1 MLQSGV
7 ILNVYENIE
16 LVKHPDKH
24 IREALK
30 HAAEQGWTIKKV
42 DHEPTLGVQY
52 AVASAIASVLWRSI
66 QHQETLKITRDIL

>member
-30 HAAEQGWTIKKV
+30 HRLFYGDLFNTKK
-42 DHEPTLGVQY
+42 P
-52 AVASAIASVLWRSI
+52 
-66 QHQETLKITRDIL
+66 